1 MSETKL
7 MQGTA
12 LLNASSEHLS
22 ISLIEAGVPNKNTV
36 SKIHAEL
43 NEDLVGNNKY
53 SQGKKEFLGVNVF
66 RRLLNDAFDSKWSW
80 EILSTQLMPNYEDP
94 EYAFVIGRLYLPGL
108 GFRDGVGTAKMDKKD
123 NSAVFAVATSNAF
136 KNALKQSGFG
146 ASVLDEDFFE
156 ELYDEDFDEEDEPEV
171 KPEPKKEKK
180 EAPKKEE
187 KAPAKKE
194 KKEAAKEEPKKKKAS
209 SADFSDE
216 QKAAMAE
223 LRELYNIDTNKELL
237 GFIQI
242 WDGKIKSLDEV
253 TPEKLD
259 EFLAYYDENEEE
271 FEDFDP
277 EEVA

>member
-1 MSETKL
+1 MSETKS
-7 MQGTA
+7 M
-12 LLNASSEHLS
+12 HLA
-22 ISLIEAGVPNKNTV
+22 ISLVEAGVPNKNTIA
-36 SKIHAEL
+36 KIHAEL

-80 EILSTQLMPNYEDP
+80 EILDTRLMPNYEDP

-123 NSAVFAVATSNAF
+123 NSASFAVATSNAF

-156 ELYDEDFDEEDEPEV
+156 DLYDEEFEEEEDEPEA

-180 EAPKKEE
+180 EAPKKEAPKKEE
-187 KAPAKKE
+187 KPAAKKE
-194 KKEAAKEEPKKKKAS
+194 KKEAPKEEPKKKKAG
-209 SADFSDE
+209 AEFSDE
-216 QKAAMAE
+216 QKEAMAE
-223 LRELYNIDTNKELL
+223 LKEIYNIDTNKELL
-237 GFIQI
+237 GFMQL
-242 WDGKIKSLDEV
+242 WKPELKSVGEV
-253 TPEKLD
+253 TPEELD
-259 EFLAYYDENEEE
+259 KFLAYYDENEEE